1 MSSARTARPLLLSAD
16 AHLTD
21 EILRLAAIAGVEL
34 ELALEPSAVTGYGQA
49 PLVLLGAEIADRAR
63 RLPRRTGV
71 IVVGQGDRPQDLM
84 AIAEELSAEFVACL
98 PAAQEWLLSRLA
110 ESAVATGRQGRVIGV
125 IGGRGGAGASTLA
138 AALAVTGVRAGLS
151 TLLVDADPLGGGIDL
166 TLGWE
171 DVAGLR
177 WPALAGASGR
187 IDPGVLRR
195 ALPGRGALAVLSWTR
210 AEGWIG
216 ELTADLGSGRTG
228 PAGWG
233 SDVLA
238 TREWTLDDAWR
249 LGAAPTPVNP
259 AAEAMRAALDAG
271 RSQADLV
278 VLDLPRY
285 ADSAAEAGM
294 ATAYHIFVLV
304 PAELRATAAALA
316 VIRRVRDF
324 CLDLRLV
331 VRGPAPG
338 GLRAE
343 EIAGALSLPLAGVLT
358 AAAEVARDLEKGV
371 APAGNGRGE
380 LASVC
385 RKLLGGLA

>member
-1 MSSARTARPLLLSAD
+1 MPTSRPLLLSAD

-21 EILRLAAIAGVEL
+21 EILRLAAIAGVEV
-34 ELALEPSAVTGYGQA
+34 ELAIDPSAVPNYGRA
-49 PLVLLGAEIADRAR
+49 ALVLLGAEIADRVR

-84 AIAEELSAEFVACL
+84 TIAEQLSAEFVACL

-110 ESAVATGRQGRVIGV
+110 ETATAAERQGRVLGV
-125 IGGRGGAGASTLA
+125 VGGRGGAGASTLA
-138 AALAVTGVRAGLS
+138 AALAMTGVRRGLS

-177 WPALAGASGR
+177 WPALTGASGR
-187 IDPGVLRR
+187 IDPGLLRR
-195 ALPGRGALAVLSWTR
+195 ALPGRGPLAVLSWTR
-210 AEGWIG
+210 AEGWV
-216 ELTADLGSGRTG
+216 TDLAVSRKG
-228 PAGWG
+228 PEGWG

-238 TREWTLDDAWR
+238 TREWTLADAWN
-249 LGAAPTPVNP
+249 LGPAPIPVDP

-271 RSQADLV
+271 RRRADLV

-285 ADSAAEAGM
+285 ADAAAEAGI
-294 ATAYHIFVLV
+294 AAAYRIFVVV

-316 VIRRVRDF
+316 VVRRLRDF
-324 CLDLRLV
+324 CDDLRVV

-338 GLRAE
+338 GLRAD
-343 EIAGALSLPLAGVLT
+343 EIAGALGLPLAGALPPEP
-358 AAAEVARDLEKGV
+358 EVARDLERGV
-371 APAGNGRGE
+371 PPGGHGRGE
-380 LASVC
+380 LASLC
-385 RKLLGGLA
+385 RRLLGDLS

>member
-1 MSSARTARPLLLSAD
+1 MPSRPLLLSAD

-21 EILRLAAIAGVEL
+21 EILRLAAVAGVEL
-34 ELALEPSAVTGYGQA
+34 ELALDPDAGIAFSRA
-49 PLVLLGAEIADRAR
+49 PLVLLGAEVADRAR

-71 IVVGQGDRPQDLM
+71 IVVGLGDRPQDLLP
-84 AIAEELSAEFVACL
+84 IAEALSAEFVACL

-110 ESAVATGRQGRVIGV
+110 ETAVATGRQGRVVGV
-125 IGGRGGAGASTLA
+125 IGGRGGAGASTMA
-138 AALAVTGVRAGLS
+138 AALAVTGVRAGLA

-177 WPALAGASGR
+177 WPALAGAGGR
-187 IDPGVLRR
+187 IDPGLLRR

-210 AEGWIG
+210 AEGWVG
-216 ELTADLGSGRTG
+216 ELTADLGGERTG
-228 PAGWG
+228 PEGWG

-238 TREWTLDDAWR
+238 TREWTLADAWTS
-249 LGAAPTPVNP
+249 GTAPVPVDR

-271 RSQADLV
+271 RRQADLV

-294 ATAYHIFVLV
+294 AAAYRIFVVV
-304 PAELRATAAALA
+304 PAELRATAAALT
-316 VIRRVRDF
+316 VVRRLREF
-324 CLDLRLV
+324 CDDLQLV

-338 GLRAE
+338 GLRAA
-343 EIAGALSLPLAGVLT
+343 EIAGALGLPLAEVLAPET
-358 AAAEVARDLEKGV
+358 EVARDLEKGA
-371 APAGNGRGE
+371 APAGTGRGE

-385 RKLLGGLA
+385 RKLLGGLS

>member
-1 MSSARTARPLLLSAD
+1 MPSRPLLLSAD

-21 EILRLAAIAGVEL
+21 EILRLAAVAGVEL
-34 ELALEPSAVTGYGQA
+34 ELAIDPDVSPAYSRA
-49 PLVLLGAEIADRAR
+49 PLVLLGAEIAGRAR

-71 IVVGQGDRPQDLM
+71 IVVGRGDRPQDLLPV
-84 AIAEELSAEFVACL
+84 AEELSAEFVACL

-110 ESAVATGRQGRVIGV
+110 ETAAATERQGRIVGV
-125 IGGRGGAGASTLA
+125 VGGRGGAGASTLA
-138 AALAVTGVRAGLS
+138 AALAVTGVRTGLS

-187 IDPGVLRR
+187 IDPGLLRR
-195 ALPGRGALAVLSWTR
+195 ALPGRGTLAVLSWTR
-210 AEGWIG
+210 AEGWVG
-216 ELTADLGSGRTG
+216 ELTAGLGGERTG
-228 PAGWG
+228 PEGWG

-238 TREWTLDDAWR
+238 TREWTLADAW
-249 LGAAPTPVNP
+249 APRSAPMPVDP

-271 RSQADLV
+271 RRQADLV

-294 ATAYHIFVLV
+294 AAAYRIFVVV

-316 VIRRVRDF
+316 VVRRLREYCD
-324 CLDLRLV
+324 DLRLV

-338 GLRAE
+338 GLRAD
-343 EIAGALSLPLAGVLT
+343 EIAGALDVPLAEVLT
-358 AAAEVARDLEKGV
+358 PETEVARDLEKGS

-385 RKLLGGLA
+385 RKLLGGLS